1 VFKPAEKNWETKMRK
16 STSSLSAVSACAAA
30 VAIVGAVGL
39 ATPVWASGATSAAKK
54 VGGPA
59 PTEVTLRH
67 EQRLHHVAR
76 QQDSSADTEFS
87 SSARTAPHNVK
98 WK

>member
-1 VFKPAEKNWETKMRK
+1 MRTSASSI
-16 STSSLSAVSACAAA
+16 STVSAWAAA
-30 VAIVGAVGL
+30 FAIVGAVSL
-39 ATPVWASGATSAAKK
+39 ANPVWASGATSAAKK

-59 PTEVTLRH
+59 VTSETYRQ

-76 QQDSSADTEFS
+76 QQENSADTEFS
-87 SSARTAPHNVK
+87 SSARTTPRNVK